1 MFSKRLYLLLE
12 AVRIK
17 YINFKFAIFDI
28 LLEREKN
35 EKIIEFT
42 EEVPF
47 EEIMKY
53 PGEYYAIVDHKI
65 VAHGKCLDVVLKEA
79 EKFSPNPLI
88 GKDPTHEIV
97 VY

>member
-1 MFSKRLYLLLE
+1 MSMKK
-12 AVRIK
+12 V
-17 YINFKFAIFDI
+17 
-28 LLEREKN
+28 
-35 EKIIEFT
+35 IEFT

-53 PGEYYAIVDHKI
+53 PGEYYAIVNHKV
-65 VAHGKCLDVVLKEA
+65 VAHGKDQDVVQKAA

-88 GKDPTHEIV
+88 GKAPIHDVV

>member
-1 MFSKRLYLLLE
+1 M
-12 AVRIK
+12 
-17 YINFKFAIFDI
+17 D
-28 LLEREKN
+28 EKV
-35 EKIIEFT
+35 IEFT

-65 VAHGKCLDVVLKEA
+65 VAHGKDQDVVQREA

-88 GKDPTHEIV
+88 GKAPTHETIV
-97 VY
+97 Y